1 MKINWKAR
9 LRNKTFLISASGLV
23 ISFAYQIM
31 SIVFDFIP
39 RITEDNLLQTVGLAI
54 NMLALLGV
62 VVDPTTEGVC
72 DSTRALTY
80 CTENDV
86 RLCEKTEEKNDG

>member
-54 NMLALLGV
+54 NMLAMLGI
-62 VVDPTTEGVC
+62 VVDPTTPGIN
-72 DSTRALTY
+72 DSARAMTY
-80 CTENDV
+80 GTDMDV
-86 RLCEKTEEKNDG
+86 RKDEANA